1 MGPVKPIEVPLGYG
15 HGGDVIFE
23 DVVTGAEDVVGDV
36 LVPVDL
42 ADVEVESA
50 LIDGRQFLAQIDR
63 ILADEAP
70 LTQHVEAQ
78 TGDGPIGFI
87 VEPHQLGFLARDS
100 SQGVEDVGGY
110 VVVEEGAQLVQDVV
124 ALASEGRVPEHV
136 LGRVGPP
143 RHFADVVEGLPRQRV
158 VISRRTVVDGNVI
171 RFGGGSVP
179 SSGDHQVD
187 GEFDGNQVS
196 DQVFSDAHNPQ
207 ETLASTGNQTLY
219 QRSIINYKQKTKR
232 TNTIIIVK

>member
-1 MGPVKPIEVPLGYG
+1 M
-15 HGGDVIFE
+15 
-23 DVVTGAEDVVGDV
+23 
-36 LVPVDL
+36 
-42 ADVEVESA
+42 
-50 LIDGRQFLAQIDR
+50 
-63 ILADEAP
+63 
-70 LTQHVEAQ
+70 
-78 TGDGPIGFI
+78 
-87 VEPHQLGFLARDS
+87 GFLARDS

-171 RFGGGSVP
+171 RSASIHFCFSRSWIRMRFFFLCVYLLGGGSVP